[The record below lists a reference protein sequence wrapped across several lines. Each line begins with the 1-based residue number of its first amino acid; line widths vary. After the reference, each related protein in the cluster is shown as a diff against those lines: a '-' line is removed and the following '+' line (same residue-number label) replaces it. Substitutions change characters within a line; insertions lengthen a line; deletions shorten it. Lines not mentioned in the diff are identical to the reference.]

1 MIHSLL
7 GGAEAVPY
15 VGLLAAVAVHL
26 RQLAL
31 LAGFLAALRG
41 VRGRGRN
48 DMFEA
53 FARHLAGR
61 PGRRRP

>member
-1 MIHSLL
+1 MLHSLL
-7 GGAEAVPY
+7 GGTEAVPY
-15 VGLLAAVAVHL
+15 IGLLTALAVHL

-31 LAGFLAALRG
+31 LAGFLVALRG

-48 DMFEA
+48 EMFEA

-61 PGRRRP
+61 PGRRRL